1 MNKAAIYQE
10 LYNRNALPE
19 NKIPIFNELAKRG
32 LVRLQKP
39 EIGYAPPPEKTLR
52 EKIATGA
59 RAAQL
64 GSLALPGLIGTPVS
78 SIGRVVEGLA
88 EGETP
93 PQALKAGATSAAFD
107 VATAGLGRYA
117 RAGKQAL
124 KARKARKG
132 GISQTEFES
141 AKDVLDRNKE
151 LFSGRKKVSTSKLS
165 DPNYINVVGDRTG
178 DTIDALKKTIMSK
191 QQNAIGKG
199 DIPLNEL
206 PADKYKKLTD
216 KFKDIDLD
224 PDVTTPKTYKRIID
238 ALSDPNITTQKLY
251 DARKLADEAISPIE
265 AKVLQKPY
273 IKVRKKIDELLR
285 DPSLNTKGKE
295 YAKETD
301 NLRSLLESKS
311 VKNLVQKTD
320 LEKGAGKFGE
330 GYISS
335 GQSNQKELKNIINKL
350 KIEGKLQ
357 KDLQK
362 DIIEGLK
369 SVETS
374 KAFRDIKPPLIIRK
388 LPFIGDVAGDIY
400 KKTLPLQQQAK
411 GQLPFAMSRGL
422 ARTVTPIERQE
433 SGGVAPRS
441 LQQIKQERGL

>member
-1 MNKAAIYQE
+1 MPIYEITSPDGRIIE
-10 LYNRNALPE
+10 LEGDTPPSLDTIKKVFASIPPE
-19 NKIPIFNELAKRG
+19 
-32 LVRLQKP
+32 P
-39 EIGYAPPPEKTLR
+39 EIKYAPPPEKTLR

-64 GSLALPGLIGTPVS
+64 GSIALPGLLGTPVS
-78 SIGRVVEGLA
+78 SVGRVVEGLA
-88 EGETP
+88 EGETT

-107 VATAGLGRYA
+107 IATAGIGKYA
-117 RAGKQAL
+117 KLGKQTL
-124 KARKARKG
+124 KARKAKKG

-141 AKDVLDRNKE
+141 AKDILNRNKE

-165 DPNYINVVGDRTG
+165 DPNYVNVVGDKTG

-191 QQNAIGKG
+191 QQNAIAKG
-199 DIPLNEL
+199 DIPLNQL
-206 PADKYKKLTD
+206 PADKYKKITD

-238 ALSDPNITTQKLY
+238 VLSDPNITTQKLY

-273 IKVRKKIDELLR
+273 IRVRKKIDELLR
-285 DPSLNTKGKE
+285 DPNLNTKGKE

-301 NLRSLLESKS
+301 NLRLLLESKS

-320 LEKGAGKFGE
+320 LEKGTGKFGE
-330 GYISS
+330 VYIAA
-335 GQSNQKELKNIINKL
+335 GQSNQNELKNVIKKL

-362 DIIEGLK
+362 NIIEGLET
-369 SVETS
+369 VETS

-388 LPFIGDVAGDIY
+388 LPFVGDVAGDIY

-411 GQLPFAMSRGL
+411 GQFPFAISRGL
-422 ARTVTPIERQE
+422 ARTATPIERQE
-433 SGGVAPRS
+433 SGGIAPRT
-441 LQQIKQERGL
+441 LQQIKKERGL